1 VRRRFESTEQALVG
15 AIVVMVADHMRACTL
30 DRVSEAG
37 PRPTDGGPCAGSYSL
52 GFGKH

>member
-15 AIVVMVADHMRACTL
+15 AIVVMVADHMRAGTL

-37 PRPTDGGPCAGSYSL
+37 PNWSSWFSRPT
-52 GFGKH
+52 